1 MNTALSDDTN
11 GKQST
16 SRAAVEEFMRSFEL
30 YEFPILDP
38 NSYYREEF
46 KRLWQTIHSI
56 GHIVKDRK
64 PEQLVAI
71 GLRGSYSH
79 GHPYEGNDVDLLYTV
94 DGYTEELEDILT
106 TVSAEELAKNGFKLC
121 DGKEVD
127 GSRLFPVRFFDLR
140 KIEEVL
146 NCYMY
151 GLDKLLYL
159 DTCNDAAML
168 RMGGH
173 DPMVEKKKNLLHSG
187 ILIPYLLWV
196 YGFENV
202 GRVFYQI
209 NRHLPIPTRPTRYP
223 ADVINETK
231 ETLRQTYIARTLT
244 GRPAHLGMATG
255 YAIPDLEESDF
266 GSEPHREAEE
276 LFWALIPLRE
286 IYLEAVRKHIIQAK
300 LENEV
305 LGRRL
310 SPSRILTFAPSYD
323 GLVRRRLRAQWGK
336 WENW

>member
-1 MNTALSDDTN
+1 METALKN
-11 GKQST
+11 GIESK
-16 SRAAVEEFMRSFEL
+16 AAIQEFMRSFEL
-30 YEFPILDP
+30 YEFPVLDP
-38 NSYYREEF
+38 NSSYREDF
-46 KRLWQTIHSI
+46 KRLWQTIQKI
-56 GHIVKDRK
+56 GDIAKNRK

-79 GHPYEGNDVDLLYTV
+79 GHPYDENDVDLLYTV
-94 DGYTEELEDILT
+94 DGYSEDLEDLLV

-127 GSRLFPVRFFDLR
+127 GQRLFPVRFFDLNR
-140 KIEEVL
+140 IEEVL

-151 GLDKLLYL
+151 GLDKLLYV
-159 DTCNDAAML
+159 DADGETDLSRLGVMHKPL
-168 RMGGH
+168 
-173 DPMVEKKKNLLHSG
+173 VEKKRALLHSG

-196 YGFENV
+196 YGLENV

-231 ETLRQTYIARTLT
+231 ETLRQTYVARTLT
-244 GRPAHLGMATG
+244 GRPVHLGMATG
-255 YAIPDLEESDF
+255 YAIPELEESDF

-276 LFWALIPLRE
+276 LYWALMPLRE
-286 IYLEAVRKHIIQAK
+286 IYLEAIRKHIIQAK
-300 LENEV
+300 LEMEV

-323 GLVRRRLRAQWGK
+323 GLVRRRLRSQWGK

>member
-1 MNTALSDDTN
+1 MNTAPK
-11 GKQST
+11 GI
-16 SRAAVEEFMRSFEL
+16 VETEKSESKTAIQEFMRSFEL

-38 NSYYREEF
+38 NSHYREEF
-46 KRLWQTIHSI
+46 RRLWQTIRDI
-56 GHIVKDRK
+56 GDIVKDRK
-64 PEQLVAI
+64 PEQLIAI

-79 GHPYEGNDVDLLYTV
+79 GHPYEDNDVDLLFTV
-94 DGYTEELEDILT
+94 DGYSEELEDMLI
-106 TVSAEELAKNGFKLC
+106 TVSAEQLAKKGFKLC

-127 GSRLFPVRFFDLR
+127 GQRLFPVRFFDIR
-140 KIEEVL
+140 RIEEVL

-151 GLDKLLYL
+151 GLDKLLYAESEGETVMSGL
-159 DTCNDAAML
+159 GVHHPLA
-168 RMGGH
+168 
-173 DPMVEKKKNLLHSG
+173 EKKRNLLHSG

-196 YGFENV
+196 YGLHNV

-231 ETLRQTYIARTLT
+231 ETLRQTYVARTLT
-244 GRPAHLGMATG
+244 GRPVHLGMATG
-255 YAIPDLEESDF
+255 YPIPELKESDF

-276 LFWALIPLRE
+276 LFWALMPLRE
-286 IYLEAVRKHIIQAK
+286 IYLEAIRKHIIQAK